1 MEPIRGGRLT
11 RPPETVAKLWANAPV
26 QRTPQEWA
34 LRWVWN
40 HPEVTLALSGMSN
53 MQQVVENV
61 AYAGHSQPHNLTKS
75 DLALIG
81 QVREAYRSLSPV
93 LCTAC
98 RYCMPCPNG
107 VDIPHIFD
115 TAIRERLKENSVLI
129 TALSADNA
137 WKSARRKYQY
147 LNCWRKRMRFLHK
160 RVNGIALRLCR
171 T

>member
-1 MEPIRGGRLT
+1 
-11 RPPETVAKLWANAPV
+11 
-26 QRTPQEWA
+26 
-34 LRWVWN
+34 
-40 HPEVTLALSGMSN
+40 VTLALSGMSN

-115 TAIRERLKENSVLI
+115 LYNEAMIYNSPESRESITAIRERLKENSVLI

-137 WKSARRKYQY
+137 WKVPAE
-147 LNCWRKRMRFLHK
+147 NT
-160 RVNGIALRLCR
+160 N